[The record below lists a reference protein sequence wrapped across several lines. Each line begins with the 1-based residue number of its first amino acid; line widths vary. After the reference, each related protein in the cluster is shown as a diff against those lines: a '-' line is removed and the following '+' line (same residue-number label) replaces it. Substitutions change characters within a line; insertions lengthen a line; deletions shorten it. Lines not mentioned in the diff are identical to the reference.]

1 MIWFVR
7 YKYNKIIQCAKDQAA
22 ADQES
27 LHHFRRNID
36 SAYCKLNVMSI
47 REAES
52 DRERLVHH
60 LHKAIGEFFVELPVS
75 RFVVTT
81 SG

>member
-7 YKYNKIIQCAKDQAA
+7 YRYNKIIQCAKDQAA
-22 ADQES
+22 VERES

-47 REAES
+47 REPES

-60 LHKAIGEFFVELPVS
+60 LHMAIGELFEELPVS
-75 RFVVTT
+75 RFVVTN
-81 SG
+81 

>member
-1 MIWFVR
+1 
-7 YKYNKIIQCAKDQAA
+7 
-22 ADQES
+22 
-27 LHHFRRNID
+27 
-36 SAYCKLNVMSI
+36 MSI

-52 DRERLVHH
+52 DRERLEHH

>member
-22 ADQES
+22 VERES
-27 LHHFRRNID
+27 LNYFRRNID

-47 REAES
+47 REPES

-60 LHKAIGEFFVELPVS
+60 LHKAIGEFVVELPVS
-75 RFVVTT
+75 RFNVST